1 MFLHYKNHSSML
13 WNFCQMLSSHQNRAK
28 LKPSL
33 YTAQCDDIQLCDS
46 DFIKIKHAWT
56 FSYAF
61 KMFLVQSLLACG
73 LVAKSCPT
81 LVTPQT
87 VACQAPQSMGS
98 QRVEDDLAT
107 QKQHCLR
114 TMCTYTFLNFIEL
127 LIENVRASLIAQLEK
142 NPPAMQDTWV

>member
-33 YTAQCDDIQLCDS
+33 YTAQCDDIQLCDP

-61 KMFLVQSLLACG
+61 KMFLVQSLLVCG

-81 LVTPQT
+81 LVTP
-87 VACQAPQSMGS
+87 
-98 QRVEDDLAT
+98 
-107 QKQHCLR
+107 
-114 TMCTYTFLNFIEL
+114 
-127 LIENVRASLIAQLEK
+127 
-142 NPPAMQDTWV
+142 